1 MPNVC
6 SMKTLQKSEAM
17 ANYNL
22 ADPGFVLVPFFQ
34 NRKDTMGF
42 ILKVNANKNILLNVV
57 IQRDDYA
64 TPDALIDMLAI
75 AVDAIIQD
83 RPVVYK
89 QVPCPTPP
97 KSRTK

>member
-1 MPNVC
+1 VC
-6 SMKTLQKSEAM
+6 SVKRFKQSEATST
-17 ANYNL
+17 YNL

-64 TPDALIDMLAI
+64 TPDALMDMLAI
-75 AVDAIIQD
+75 AVDALIQD
-83 RPVVYK
+83 RPVICK
-89 QVPCPTPP
+89 
-97 KSRTK
+97 

>member
-6 SMKTLQKSEAM
+6 SVKTFQRSEAM
-17 ANYNL
+17 ENYTL

-42 ILKVNANKNILLNVV
+42 ILTVNANKDLLLNVV

-64 TPDALIDMLAI
+64 TPDALMDMLAI

>member
-1 MPNVC
+1 MG
-6 SMKTLQKSEAM
+6 T
-17 ANYNL
+17 YNID
-22 ADPGFVLVPFFQ
+22 DPGFVLVPFFQ

-42 ILKVNANKNILLNVV
+42 ILKVNTNKNILLNVV

-64 TPDALIDMLAI
+64 TPDALMDMLAI

-83 RPVVYK
+83 RPVVYNSY
-89 QVPCPTPP
+89 PAPSP

>member
-1 MPNVC
+1 MG
-6 SMKTLQKSEAM
+6 
-17 ANYNL
+17 NYNL

-42 ILKVNANKNILLNVV
+42 ILKVNANTNILLNVV

-64 TPDALIDMLAI
+64 TPDALMDMLAI

-83 RPVVYK
+83 RPVVYNSY
-89 QVPCPTPP
+89 PAPSP